1 MNRCSSPWR
10 LLPQSYCLV
19 VFFPF
24 LHCNG
29 APSRIDKC
37 TRPNLH
43 SQNLKVQPIF
53 NCSSESSPS
62 SLTRKAFPAGFVFG
76 TATSAYQVEGAANQ
90 DGRGRSIWDSFSHRI
105 GNIIDLS
112 NGDITDDHYNRFKGT
127 VNMYYPGI
135 DHYNAVIDALLSK
148 GIEPYV
154 TLYHWDLPQ
163 ALQDEYGGWLSENI
177 IDDFLSFADT
187 CFASFGD
194 RVKHWITINEPYN
207 FVSQGYGGFG
217 TQAPGRCSIRV
228 KCSEGD
234 SKIEPYIAGHNALM
248 AHISVVALYR
258 EKYQAQQRGSIGI
271 CLDSRWYEPLNETS
285 MDDLEASG
293 RALDFHLGW
302 FLGPLVF
309 GDYPSSMRTL
319 VRDSLPSFQ
328 NRIPG
333 RRVWVNGSFDFIG
346 LNHYTT
352 TYVQA
357 GRPSY
362 VSASF
367 SSINPDGRFEVS
379 CTFVILY

>member
-10 LLPQSYCLV
+10 LLPLFYCLL

-29 APSRIDKC
+29 APFRIDKC
-37 TRPNLH
+37 
-43 SQNLKVQPIF
+43 
-53 NCSSESSPS
+53 
-62 SLTRKAFPAGFVFG
+62 FVFG
-76 TATSAYQVEGAANQ
+76 TAASAYQVEGAANQ
-90 DGRGRSIWDSFSHRI
+90 HGRGRSVWDSFSDRI

-112 NGDITDDHYNRFKGT
+112 NGDITDDHYNRFKEDVDLMADMSVDAYRFSISWSRIYPSDNKH
-127 VNMYYPGI
+127 VNYPRI
-135 DHYNAVIDALLSK
+135 DHYNAVIDALLSN

-194 RVKHWITINEPYN
+194 RVKHWITINEPYS

-234 SKIEPYIAGHNALM
+234 SKIEPYIAGHNVLM
-248 AHISVVALYR
+248 AHASVVALYR

-285 MDDLEASG
+285 VDDLEASR

-309 GDYPSSMRTL
+309 GDYPSSM
-319 VRDSLPSFQ
+319 
-328 NRIPG
+328 
-333 RRVWVNGSFDFIG
+333 
-346 LNHYTT
+346 
-352 TYVQA
+352 
-357 GRPSY
+357 
-362 VSASF
+362 
-367 SSINPDGRFEVS
+367 
-379 CTFVILY
+379 